1 MKKSINDSG
10 QQSRIE
16 KTHKETKGFLPTSK
30 NEMRNQGSAQ
40 CDFILV
46 TGDAYVDHPSF
57 GAAIIGRVLQSRG
70 FSVGIIAQPDWQG
83 NDDFN
88 KLGAPRLGFLV
99 TAGNL
104 DSMVNHFTVN
114 KKRRREDVYAPGG
127 QAGLRPDRATIVY
140 CGKIRELFG
149 DVPLIIGGIEA
160 SLRRFAHY
168 DYWQEKVRRPILFDS
183 RADLLVYGMGELA
196 MIEIAEAL
204 NAGIPVDQ
212 LTHIKGTA
220 VISREPEMAD
230 AVMLPSTEAVMVD
243 PMAYAKATALIYQS
257 NNAHD
262 PKTYLQ
268 QSGNRYL
275 CQNPPQM
282 PLSQAEF
289 DALYDLPFTYRW
301 HPAYDEVGGVPGLEE
316 VKFSITANRGCY
328 GNCTFCAL
336 AIHQGK
342 YVQMRSLDSIVRE
355 ARRMAKDPN
364 FKGYIHD
371 IGGPTA
377 NFSHLACQKQET
389 RGYCTNR
396 ECLAP
401 EPCKNID
408 PSHKPYLETLRAVRK
423 LPGIKKVFVRSG
435 IRYDYMALDK
445 DKTFFRELVEHHISG
460 QLRVAP
466 EHISEEVLRHMGKP
480 AFKVYENFASQF
492 KQIDEQLGK
501 NQFVLPYFITG
512 HPGCSLQD
520 AVKLAEYIRDMGFF
534 PEQVQDF
541 YPTPGSVA
549 TAMYHTGVN
558 PLTMEAVYVPKGRE
572 KNMQRALVQYNK
584 RENYLLVHEALTK
597 AYRED
602 LIGTGK
608 KALIPEKVK
617 SADRPT
623 TQSNK
628 TSKTNKT
635 RSAKPAQAKQSKIN
649 QKDKSRGK
657 NGKKTNRIH

>member
-1 MKKSINDSG
+1 MKKSNKDAG
-10 QQSRIE
+10 QKSRIAE
-16 KTHKETKGFLPTSK
+16 SPKENKGFLPMSK
-30 NEMRNQGSAQ
+30 AELESQGLSQ

-46 TGDAYVDHPSF
+46 TGDAYVDHPAF
-57 GAAIIGRVLQSRG
+57 GAAIIGRVLESRG
-70 FSVGIIAQPDWQG
+70 FSVGIIAQPNWQE
-83 NDDFN
+83 NADFTR
-88 KLGAPRLGFLV
+88 LGKPRLGFLV

-140 CGKIRELFG
+140 CGKIRENFG
-149 DVPLIIGGIEA
+149 NIPLIIGGIEA

-168 DYWQEKVRRPILFDS
+168 DYWQEKVRRPILFDC

-196 MIEIAEAL
+196 MLEIAESL
-204 NAGIPVDQ
+204 EAGIPVDQ
-212 LTHIKGTA
+212 LTHIRGTA
-220 VISREPEMAD
+220 VISREAGQG
-230 AVMLPSTEAVMVD
+230 VMLPATEEVMTD
-243 PMAYAKATALIYQS
+243 PQAYARATALIYQS

-262 PKTYLQ
+262 PRTYWQ
-268 QSGNRYL
+268 PTGNRYL
-275 CQNPPQM
+275 KQNPPQM
-282 PLSQAEF
+282 PLSQAQF
-289 DALYDLPFTYRW
+289 DDLYDLPFSYRW
-301 HPAYDEVGGVPGLEE
+301 HPAYDPMGGVPGLAE

-342 YVQMRSLDSIVRE
+342 YVQMRSRDSIVRE
-355 ARRMAKDPN
+355 AGRMAKDPD

-377 NFSHLACQKQET
+377 NFSHLACKKQAS
-389 RGYCTNR
+389 RGYCQDR

-408 PSHKPYLETLRAVRK
+408 PSHKPYLEALRAVRK
-423 LPGIKKVFVRSG
+423 LPGIKKVFIRSG
-435 IRYDYMALDK
+435 IRYDYLALDQ
-445 DKTFFRELVEHHISG
+445 DKAFFRELVEHHISG

-466 EHISEEVLRHMGKP
+466 EHVSDEVLRHMGKP
-480 AFKVYENFASQF
+480 AFQVYENFARSF
-492 KQIDEQLGK
+492 KQIDQQLGK

-512 HPGCSLQD
+512 HPGCRLQD

-549 TAMYHTGVN
+549 TAMYHTGLN

-584 RENYLLVHEALTK
+584 RENYLLVYEALTQ

-602 LIGTGK
+602 LIGSGK
-608 KALIPEKVK
+608 KALIAEKVK
-617 SADRPT
+617 NVEHPPK
-623 TQSNK
+623 Q
-628 TSKTNKT
+628 TNKSRT
-635 RSAKPAQAKQSKIN
+635 AKPAQAKQSKIN
-649 QKDKSRGK
+649 DKDKRRGK
-657 NGKKTNRIH
+657 NGKKINRIH

>member
-1 MKKSINDSG
+1 MKKSMNDDR
-10 QQSRIE
+10 QKSRFDQ
-16 KTHKETKGFLPTSK
+16 KNNKNTVFLPMSK
-30 NEMRNQGSAQ
+30 NEMNAQGIDQ

-70 FSVGIIAQPDWQG
+70 FAVGVIAQPNWRE
-83 NDDFN
+83 NADFK
-88 KLGAPRLGFLV
+88 KLGVPRLGFLV

-114 KKRRREDVYAPGG
+114 KKRRHEDVYAPGG
-127 QAGLRPDRATIVY
+127 KAGLRPDRATIVY
-140 CGKIRELFG
+140 CGKIRELYG
-149 DVPLIIGGIEA
+149 DIPLIIGGIEA

-196 MIEIAEAL
+196 MIEIAQGLE
-204 NAGIPVDQ
+204 AGIPVDQ

-220 VISREPEMAD
+220 VIQKEAD
-230 AVMLPSTEAVMVD
+230 VNDGVVLPATEAVMTD

-262 PKTYLQ
+262 PKTYFQ

-275 CQNPPQM
+275 CQNPPQL
-282 PLSQAEF
+282 PLSQEAF
-289 DALYDLPFTYRW
+289 DDLYDLPFTYNW
-301 HPAYDEVGGVPGLEE
+301 HPAYDELGGIPGLEE

-342 YVQMRSLDSIVRE
+342 YVQMRSRESIVRE
-355 ARRMAKDPN
+355 ASRMTKDPD

-377 NFSHLACQKQET
+377 NFSHLACKKQET
-389 RGYCTNR
+389 RGYCSNR

-401 EPCKNID
+401 EPCKSID
-408 PSHKPYLETLRAVRK
+408 PSHKLYLETLRAVRK
-423 LPGIKKVFVRSG
+423 LPGIKKVFIRSG

-445 DKTFFRELVEHHISG
+445 DKTFFKELVEHHISG

-466 EHISEEVLRHMGKP
+466 EHVSDEVLRHMGKP
-480 AFKVYENFASQF
+480 VFKVYEKFARDF
-492 KQIDEQLGK
+492 KQIDHQLGK
-501 NQFVLPYFITG
+501 NQFILPYFITG
-512 HPGCSLQD
+512 HPGCTLQE
-520 AVKLAEYIRDMGFF
+520 AIKLAEYIRDMGFF

-549 TAMYHTGVN
+549 TAMYYTGIN
-558 PLTMEAVYVPKGRE
+558 PLTLEVVYVPKGRE
-572 KNMQRALVQYNK
+572 KNMQRALVQYQK
-584 RENYLLVHEALTK
+584 RDNYLLVYEALTK

-602 LIGTGK
+602 LIGSGK

-617 SADRPT
+617 SSNRQNPQAKKVSSS
-623 TQSNK
+623 QSV
-628 TSKTNKT
+628 
-635 RSAKPAQAKQSKIN
+635 QAKQSKIN

-657 NGKKTNRIH
+657 NGKKINRIH

>member
-1 MKKSINDSG
+1 MNKSINDSG
-10 QQSRIE
+10 TKARID
-16 KTHKETKGFLPTSK
+16 TSPKENKAFLPMSK
-30 NEMRNQGSAQ
+30 KEMRAQGIAQ

-57 GAAIIGRVLQSRG
+57 GAAIIGRVLQARG
-70 FSVGIIAQPDWQG
+70 FSVGIIAQPNWQE

-140 CGKIRELFG
+140 CGKIRENFG
-149 DVPLIIGGIEA
+149 EIPLIIGGIEA

-196 MIEIAEAL
+196 MIEIAEGL

-212 LTHIKGTA
+212 LTHIRGTA
-220 VISREPEMAD
+220 VISREAEAGD
-230 AVMLPSTEAVMVD
+230 AVMLPATEEVMAD
-243 PMAYAKATALIYQS
+243 TQTYARATALIYQS

-262 PKTYLQ
+262 PRIYRQPT
-268 QSGNRYL
+268 GNRYL
-275 CQNPPQM
+275 QQNPPQP

-301 HPAYDEVGGVPGLEE
+301 HPVYDQVGGVPGLEE

-342 YVQMRSLDSIVRE
+342 YVQMRSRDSIVRE
-355 ARRMAKDPN
+355 AGRMAKDPD

-377 NFSHLACQKQET
+377 NFSHQACKKQDT
-389 RGYCTNR
+389 RGYCQDR

-408 PSHKPYLETLRAVRK
+408 ASHKPYLETLRAVRK
-423 LPGIKKVFVRSG
+423 LPGIKKVFIRSG
-435 IRYDYMALDK
+435 IRYDYLALDK
-445 DKTFFRELVEHHISG
+445 DKAFFRELVEHHISG

-466 EHISEEVLRHMGKP
+466 EHVSDEVLRHMGKP
-480 AFKVYENFASQF
+480 AFKVYENFARNF

-602 LIGTGK
+602 LIGSGK
-608 KALIPEKVK
+608 KALIPAKVK
-617 SADRPT
+617 SADHQT
-623 TQSNK
+623 GQAN
-628 TSKTNKT
+628 KTNKT
-635 RSAKPAQAKQSKIN
+635 RSAKPTQAKQTKIS

-657 NGKKTNRIH
+657 NGKKIN

>member
-10 QQSRIE
+10 QKSRIE
-16 KTHKETKGFLPTSK
+16 KSHIEDKGFLPMSK
-30 NEMRNQGSAQ
+30 NEMRTQGISQ

-149 DVPLIIGGIEA
+149 DLPLIIGGIEA

-230 AVMLPSTEAVMVD
+230 VVMLPSTEEVMVD

-282 PLSQAEF
+282 SLNQTEF

-328 GNCTFCAL
+328 G
-336 AIHQGK
+336 
-342 YVQMRSLDSIVRE
+342 
-355 ARRMAKDPN
+355 
-364 FKGYIHD
+364 
-371 IGGPTA
+371 
-377 NFSHLACQKQET
+377 
-389 RGYCTNR
+389 
-396 ECLAP
+396 
-401 EPCKNID
+401 
-408 PSHKPYLETLRAVRK
+408 
-423 LPGIKKVFVRSG
+423 
-435 IRYDYMALDK
+435 
-445 DKTFFRELVEHHISG
+445 
-460 QLRVAP
+460 
-466 EHISEEVLRHMGKP
+466 
-480 AFKVYENFASQF
+480 
-492 KQIDEQLGK
+492 
-501 NQFVLPYFITG
+501 
-512 HPGCSLQD
+512 
-520 AVKLAEYIRDMGFF
+520 
-534 PEQVQDF
+534 
-541 YPTPGSVA
+541 
-549 TAMYHTGVN
+549 
-558 PLTMEAVYVPKGRE
+558 
-572 KNMQRALVQYNK
+572 
-584 RENYLLVHEALTK
+584 
-597 AYRED
+597 
-602 LIGTGK
+602 
-608 KALIPEKVK
+608 
-617 SADRPT
+617 
-623 TQSNK
+623 
-628 TSKTNKT
+628 
-635 RSAKPAQAKQSKIN
+635 
-649 QKDKSRGK
+649 
-657 NGKKTNRIH
+657 

>member
-1 MKKSINDSG
+1 MNKSSKDSG
-10 QQSRIE
+10 QKVRAD
-16 KTHKETKGFLPTSK
+16 KTPKENKGFLPMSK
-30 NEMRNQGSAQ
+30 KEMQTQGITQ

-70 FSVGIIAQPDWQG
+70 FSVGIIAQPKWQE
-83 NDDFN
+83 NADFMQ
-88 KLGAPRLGFLV
+88 LGAPRLGFLV

-114 KKRRREDVYAPGG
+114 KKRRQEDVYAPGG
-127 QAGLRPDRATIVY
+127 KAGLRPDRATIVY
-140 CGKIRELFG
+140 CGKIRENFG
-149 DVPLIIGGIEA
+149 EIPLIIGGIEA

-183 RADLLVYGMGELA
+183 RADLLVYGMGERA
-196 MIEIAEAL
+196 IIEIAEGL
-204 NAGIPVDQ
+204 EAGIPVHQ
-212 LTHIKGTA
+212 LTQIRGTA
-220 VISREPEMAD
+220 VISREAGEG
-230 AVMLPSTEAVMVD
+230 VMLPSTESVSAD
-243 PMAYAKATALIYQS
+243 TKAYAEATAQIYQS

-262 PKTYLQ
+262 PQVYIQPT
-268 QSGNRYL
+268 GNRYL
-275 CQNPPQM
+275 WQNPPQP

-289 DALYDLPFTYRW
+289 DDLYDLPFTYRW
-301 HPAYDEVGGVPGLEE
+301 HPAYDPVGGVPGLNE

-342 YVQMRSLDSIVRE
+342 YVQMRSRDSIVRE
-355 ARRMAKDPN
+355 AKRMTKEPD

-377 NFSHLACQKQET
+377 NFSHLACKKQAV
-389 RGYCTNR
+389 RGYCKDR

-401 EPCKNID
+401 TPCKNID
-408 PSHKPYLETLRAVRK
+408 PSHKPYLETLRAVLK
-423 LPGIKKVFVRSG
+423 LPGIKKVFIRSG
-435 IRYDYMALDK
+435 IRYDYLALDP
-445 DKTFFRELVEHHISG
+445 DKAFFRELVEHHISG

-466 EHISEEVLRHMGKP
+466 EHVSDTVLAHMGKP
-480 AFKVYENFASQF
+480 AFNVYENFVRQF
-492 KQIDEQLGK
+492 KQIDGQLGK

-512 HPGCSLQD
+512 HPGCTLQD
-520 AVKLAEYIRDMGFF
+520 AVKLAEYIREMGFF

-597 AYRED
+597 AYRDD

-608 KALIPEKVK
+608 KALIPAKVK
-617 SADRPT
+617 KSES
-623 TQSNK
+623 QSPQAK
-628 TSKTNKT
+628 KTNKT
-635 RSAKPAQAKQSKIN
+635 RPAKPAQAKQSKIN

-657 NGKKTNRIH
+657 NGKKINRIH

>member
-1 MKKSINDSG
+1 MKKSNHDAG
-10 QQSRIE
+10 PKSRIE
-16 KTHKETKGFLPTSK
+16 QSENRGFLPMSK
-30 NEMRNQGSAQ
+30 KEMAARGISQ

-57 GAAIIGRVLQSRG
+57 GAAIIGRVLESRG
-70 FSVGIIAQPDWQG
+70 FAVGIIAQPNWQD
-83 NDDFN
+83 NADFN

-127 QAGLRPDRATIVY
+127 HAGLRPDRATIVY
-140 CGKIRELFG
+140 CGKIRENFG
-149 DVPLIIGGIEA
+149 DIPLIIGGIEA

-183 RADLLVYGMGELA
+183 RADLLVYGMGERA
-196 MIEIAEAL
+196 MLEIAEGL
-204 NAGIPVDQ
+204 DAGIPVDQ
-212 LTHIKGTA
+212 LTHIRGTA
-220 VISREPEMAD
+220 VISREPG
-230 AVMLPSTEAVMVD
+230 TREAVILPATETVCSD
-243 PMAYAKATALIYQS
+243 TRAYAEATALIYQS

-262 PKTYLQ
+262 SRAYVQPTE
-268 QSGNRYL
+268 NRYL
-275 CQNPPQM
+275 WQNPPQ
-282 PLSQAEF
+282 PILSQAEF
-289 DALYDLPFTYRW
+289 DALYDLPFCYRW
-301 HPAYDEVGGVPGLEE
+301 HPAYDQAGGVPGLAE

-342 YVQMRSLDSIVRE
+342 YVQMRSRESIVRE
-355 ARRMAKDPN
+355 VKRMTKEPD

-377 NFSHLACQKQET
+377 NFSHLACKKQET
-389 RGYCTNR
+389 RGYCKDR

-401 EPCKNID
+401 KPCKNID

-423 LPGIKKVFVRSG
+423 LPGIKKVFIRSG
-435 IRYDYMALDK
+435 IRYDYLALDH
-445 DKTFFRELVEHHISG
+445 DKTFFKELVEHHVSG

-466 EHISEEVLRHMGKP
+466 EHVSDAVLGHMGKP
-480 AFKVYENFASQF
+480 AFAVYENFVRQF
-492 KQIDEQLGK
+492 KQIDAQLGK

-512 HPGCSLQD
+512 HPGCTLQD
-520 AVKLAEYIRDMGFF
+520 AIKLAEYIREMGFF

-584 RENYLLVHEALTK
+584 RENYLLVYEALTK

-602 LIGTGK
+602 LIGSGK

-617 SADRPT
+617 SQTA
-623 TQSNK
+623 K
-628 TSKTNKT
+628 
-635 RSAKPAQAKQSKIN
+635 SASAQKSGPGRAVKATKNSKIN
-649 QKDKSRGK
+649 HKDKSRGK
-657 NGKKTNRIH
+657 NGKKTNGIH

>member
-1 MKKSINDSG
+1 MSNSKDPLNKEGQTKK
-10 QQSRIE
+10 Q
-16 KTHKETKGFLPTSK
+16 HFLPMSK
-30 NEMRNQGSAQ
+30 SEMKTLGISQ

-57 GAAIIGRVLQSRG
+57 GAAIIGRVLQSKG
-70 FSVGIIAQPDWQG
+70 FKVGIIAQPHWQG
-83 NDDFN
+83 DEDFN
-88 KLGAPRLGFLV
+88 KLGSPRLGFLV

-127 QAGLRPDRATIVY
+127 EAGLRPDRATIVY

-149 DVPLIIGGIEA
+149 EIPIIIGGIEA

-183 RADLLVYGMGELA
+183 RADLLVYGMGEKA
-196 MIEIAEAL
+196 MIEIAEGL
-204 NAGIPVDQ
+204 NAGLPVDS
-212 LTHIKGTA
+212 LTYIRGTA
-220 VISREPEMAD
+220 LIIKEPDFDEAVLLPAVEEVMAD
-230 AVMLPSTEAVMVD
+230 PLQ
-243 PMAYAKATALIYQS
+243 YAKSTALIYHS
-257 NNAHD
+257 NNAYD
-262 PKTYLQ
+262 NQSYLQ
-268 QSGNRYL
+268 KSGNRYL

-282 PLSQAEF
+282 PLSQSEF
-289 DALYDLPFTYRW
+289 DKLFDLPFTYNW
-301 HPAYDEVGGVPGLEE
+301 HPSYDEKGGVPGLAE

-342 YVQMRSLDSIVRE
+342 YVQMRSKDSIVRE
-355 ARRMAKDPN
+355 AKRMSQDRD

-377 NFSHLACQKQET
+377 NFSHLACKKQET
-389 RGYCTNR
+389 KGYCRDR

-408 PSHKPYLETLRAVRK
+408 ANHKPYLETLRAVGK
-423 LPGIKKVFVRSG
+423 LPGIKKVFIRSG

-445 DKTFFRELVEHHISG
+445 DQTFFRELVEHHISG

-466 EHISEEVLRHMGKP
+466 EHVSETVLRHMGKP
-480 AFKVYENFASQF
+480 SFQEYEKFAREFK
-492 KQIDEQLGK
+492 KIDERLGNK
-501 NQFVLPYFITG
+501 QFVLPYFITG
-512 HPGCSLQD
+512 HPGCTLGD
-520 AVKLAEYIRDMGFF
+520 AIKLAEYIRDMGFF

-549 TAMYHTGVN
+549 TTMYYTGVN

-602 LIGTGK
+602 LIGSDK
-608 KALIPEKVK
+608 KALIPAKTKPTNSKGKK
-617 SADRPT
+617 SNPKAENT
-623 TQSNK
+623 
-628 TSKTNKT
+628 
-635 RSAKPAQAKQSKIN
+635 KI
-649 QKDKSRGK
+649 QKIGDKSRGK

>member
-10 QQSRIE
+10 QKSRIE
-16 KTHKETKGFLPTSK
+16 KTHKENKGFLPMTK
-30 NEMRNQGSAQ
+30 NEMRSQGISQ

-70 FSVGIIAQPDWQG
+70 FSVGIIAQPDWQE

-114 KKRRREDVYAPGG
+114 KKRRREDVYAAGG
-127 QAGLRPDRATIVY
+127 KAGLRPDRATIVY

-149 DVPLIIGGIEA
+149 DAPLIIGGIEA

-196 MIEIAEAL
+196 MIEIAEGL

-230 AVMLPSTEAVMVD
+230 TVILPSTEEVIAD
-243 PMAYAKATALIYQS
+243 PLAYAKATALIYQS

-342 YVQMRSLDSIVRE
+342 YVQMRSRDSIVRE
-355 ARRMAKDPN
+355 AGRMAKDSD

-377 NFSHLACQKQET
+377 NFSHLACKKQET

-408 PSHKPYLETLRAVRK
+408 SSHKPYLEILRAVRK
-423 LPGIKKVFVRSG
+423 LPGIKKVFIRSG

-466 EHISEEVLRHMGKP
+466 EHVSDEVLRHMGKP
-480 AFKVYENFASQF
+480 DFKVYENFASQF

-512 HPGCSLQD
+512 HPGCSIQD

-549 TAMYHTGVN
+549 TAMYYTGVN

-617 SADRPT
+617 SADRQA
-623 TQSNK
+623 TQS
-628 TSKTNKT
+628 SKTTKS

>member
-1 MKKSINDSG
+1 MKKSSKDHR
-10 QQSRIE
+10 Q
-16 KTHKETKGFLPTSK
+16 KTCFVKPRQENTDFLPMSK
-30 NEMRNQGSAQ
+30 NEMTAQGIAQ

-57 GAAIIGRVLQSRG
+57 GAAIIGRLLQSKG
-70 FSVGIIAQPDWQG
+70 FSVGIIAQPNWQE
-83 NDDFN
+83 NADFK
-88 KLGAPRLGFLV
+88 KLGVPRLGFLV

-114 KKRRREDVYAPGG
+114 KKRRHEDVYAPAGK
-127 QAGLRPDRATIVY
+127 AGLRPDRATIVY
-140 CGKIRELFG
+140 CGKIRECFG
-149 DVPLIIGGIEA
+149 DIPLIIGGIEA

-196 MIEIAEAL
+196 MLEIAEGL
-204 NAGIPVDQ
+204 DAGIPVNQ

-220 VISREPEMAD
+220 VIGKEVDELDGVLLPATEVVMAD
-230 AVMLPSTEAVMVD
+230 SL
-243 PMAYAKATALIYQS
+243 AYAKATALIYQS

-262 PKTYLQ
+262 PKTYYQ
-268 QSGNRYL
+268 PTGNRTL
-275 CQNPPQM
+275 CQNPPQL
-282 PLSQAEF
+282 PLSQQAF
-289 DALYDLPFTYRW
+289 DALYDLPFTYKW
-301 HPAYDEVGGVPGLEE
+301 HPAYDAVGGVPGLTE

-342 YVQMRSLDSIVRE
+342 YVQMRSRDSIVRE
-355 ARRMAKDPN
+355 AVRMTKDPDI
-364 FKGYIHD
+364 KGYIHD

-377 NFSHLACQKQET
+377 NFSHLACKKQES
-389 RGYCTNR
+389 RGYCSNR

-401 EPCKNID
+401 EPCQNID
-408 PSHKPYLETLRAVRK
+408 SSHKPYLETLRAVRK
-423 LPGIKKVFVRSG
+423 LPGIKKVFIRSG
-435 IRYDYMALDK
+435 IRYDYLVLDK
-445 DKTFFRELVEHHISG
+445 DKAFFRELVDHHISG

-466 EHISEEVLRHMGKP
+466 EHVSDTVLAYMGKP
-480 AFKVYENFASQF
+480 TFKVYENFARHF
-492 KQIDEQLGK
+492 KQIDGQLGK

-520 AVKLAEYIRDMGFF
+520 AVKLAEYIRDIGFF

-549 TAMYHTGVN
+549 TAMYYTGIN
-558 PLTMEAVYVPKGRE
+558 PLTMEAVYVPRGRE
-572 KNMQRALVQYNK
+572 KNMQRALVHYQK
-584 RENYLLVHEALTK
+584 RENYQLVHEALTK

-602 LIGTGK
+602 LIGSGK

-617 SADRPT
+617 SSDRQKSTEKKSRPS
-623 TQSNK
+623 Q
-628 TSKTNKT
+628 
-635 RSAKPAQAKQSKIN
+635 PAPSKQSKIN
-649 QKDKSRGK
+649 QKDKSRGR
-657 NGKKTNRIH
+657 NGKKVN

>member
-1 MKKSINDSG
+1 MKKSSNDSG
-10 QQSRIE
+10 QKSRIE
-16 KTHKETKGFLPTSK
+16 KNPEKNRGFLPMSK
-30 NEMRNQGSAQ
+30 NEMCAQGITQ

-57 GAAIIGRVLQSRG
+57 GAAIIGRVLESRG
-70 FSVGIIAQPDWQG
+70 FSVGIIAQPNWQE
-83 NDDFN
+83 NDDF
-88 KLGAPRLGFLV
+88 KQLGAPRLGFLV

-114 KKRRREDVYAPGG
+114 KNRRREDVYAPGG

-140 CGKIRELFG
+140 CGKIREIFG
-149 DVPLIIGGIEA
+149 DIPLIIGGIEA

-168 DYWQEKVRRPILFDS
+168 DYWQEKVRRSILFDS

-196 MIEIAEAL
+196 MIEIAAGL
-204 NAGIPVDQ
+204 KAGIPVDQ
-212 LTHIKGTA
+212 LTDIKGTA
-220 VISREPEMAD
+220 IISREVEMAEG
-230 AVMLPSTEAVMVD
+230 VILPSSEEVMAD
-243 PMAYAKATALIYQS
+243 PLAYARAMALIYQS
-257 NNAHD
+257 NNAYD
-262 PKTYLQ
+262 PRVYLQ
-268 QSGNRYL
+268 PSGNRYL
-275 CQNPPQM
+275 RQNPPQE

-289 DALYDLPFTYRW
+289 DGLYDLPFTYRW
-301 HPAYDEVGGVPGLEE
+301 HPAYDQVGGVPGLTE

-342 YVQMRSLDSIVRE
+342 YVQMRSRDSIVRE
-355 ARRMAKDPN
+355 AGRMAKDPD

-377 NFSHLACQKQET
+377 NFSHRACKKQET
-389 RGYCTNR
+389 RGYCPDR

-408 PSHKPYLETLRAVRK
+408 ASHQPYLETLRAVRK
-423 LPGIKKVFVRSG
+423 LPGIKKVFIRSG
-435 IRYDYMALDK
+435 IRYDYLALDK
-445 DKTFFRELVEHHISG
+445 DKAFLRELVEHHISG

-466 EHISEEVLRHMGKP
+466 EHISDEVLAHMGKP
-480 AFKVYENFASQF
+480 AFKVYESFARNF

-558 PLTMEAVYVPKGRE
+558 PLTMEVVVVPKGRE
-572 KNMQRALVQYNK
+572 KNMQRALVQYHK

-608 KALIPEKVK
+608 KALIPAKVK
-617 SADRPT
+617 SSDHPAG
-623 TQSNK
+623 QANK
-628 TSKTNKT
+628 SSKS
-635 RSAKPAQAKQSKIN
+635 RSAKPAPAKQSKIN

>member
-1 MKKSINDSG
+1 MNKSSNDSG
-10 QQSRIE
+10 QKARIDTQPQ
-16 KTHKETKGFLPTSK
+16 KNKGFLPMSK
-30 NEMRNQGSAQ
+30 KEMQAQGIAQ

-57 GAAIIGRVLQSRG
+57 GAAIIGRVLESRG
-70 FSVGIIAQPDWQG
+70 FSVGIIAQPKWQE
-83 NDDFN
+83 NADF
-88 KLGAPRLGFLV
+88 KQLGAPRLGFLV

-127 QAGLRPDRATIVY
+127 KAGLRPDRATIVY
-140 CGKIRELFG
+140 CGKIRENFG
-149 DVPLIIGGIEA
+149 EIPLIIGGIEA

-183 RADLLVYGMGELA
+183 RADLLVYGMGERA
-196 MIEIAEAL
+196 IIEIAEGL
-204 NAGIPVDQ
+204 EAGIPVHQ
-212 LTHIKGTA
+212 LTHIRGTA
-220 VISREPEMAD
+220 VICREVGD
-230 AVMLPSTEAVMVD
+230 GVILPSTEAVSTD
-243 PMAYAKATALIYQS
+243 TQAYAEATALIYQS

-262 PKTYLQ
+262 LRAYIQPT
-268 QSGNRYL
+268 GNRYL
-275 CQNPPQM
+275 WQNPPQP

-289 DALYDLPFTYRW
+289 DDLYDLPFTYRW
-301 HPAYDEVGGVPGLEE
+301 HPAYDPVGGVPGLNE

-342 YVQMRSLDSIVRE
+342 YVQMRSRDSIVRE
-355 ARRMAKDPN
+355 AGRLAKEPD

-377 NFSHLACQKQET
+377 NFSHLACKKQAS
-389 RGYCTNR
+389 RGYCQDR

-408 PSHKPYLETLRAVRK
+408 SSHKPYLETLRAVRK
-423 LPGIKKVFVRSG
+423 LPGIKKVFIRSG
-435 IRYDYMALDK
+435 IRYDYLALDQ
-445 DKTFFRELVEHHISG
+445 DKAFFRELVEHHISG

-466 EHISEEVLRHMGKP
+466 EHVSDTVLAHMGKP
-480 AFKVYENFASQF
+480 AFKVYENFVRQF
-492 KQIDEQLGK
+492 RQIDGQLGK

-512 HPGCSLQD
+512 HPGCTLQD
-520 AVKLAEYIRDMGFF
+520 AVKLAEYIREMGFF

-602 LIGTGK
+602 LIGSGK
-608 KALIPEKVK
+608 KALIPAKVK
-617 SADRPT
+617 SGDR
-623 TQSNK
+623 QSPQANL
-628 TSKTNKT
+628 SRNTNKT
-635 RSAKPAQAKQSKIN
+635 KNAKPTTAKQTKIN
-649 QKDKSRGK
+649 QKDKSRGR
-657 NGKKTNRIH
+657 NGKKIN

>member
-10 QQSRIE
+10 QKNRVE
-16 KTHKETKGFLPTSK
+16 KSHRENKAFLPMTK
-30 NEMRNQGSAQ
+30 NEMRSMGITQ

-57 GAAIIGRVLQSRG
+57 GAAIIGRVLQSKG
-70 FSVGIIAQPDWQG
+70 FSVGIIAQPNWQESG
-83 NDDFN
+83 DFK
-88 KLGAPRLGFLV
+88 KLGTPRLGFLV

-114 KKRRREDVYAPGG
+114 KKRRREDVYSAGG
-127 QAGLRPDRATIVY
+127 KSGLRPDRATIVY

-149 DVPLIIGGIEA
+149 DIPLIIGGIEA

-183 RADLLVYGMGELA
+183 RADILVYGMGELA

-204 NAGIPVDQ
+204 SAGVPVEQ
-212 LTHIKGTA
+212 LTYIKGTA
-220 VISREPEMAD
+220 VICKEPDREN
-230 AVMLPSTEAVMVD
+230 AVVLPSVEEVMTD
-243 PMAYAKATALIYQS
+243 KLCYAKATALIYQS
-257 NNAHD
+257 NNAYD
-262 PKTYLQ
+262 PQTYLQ

-275 CQNPPQM
+275 CQNPPQK
-282 PLSQAEF
+282 PLQQNEF
-289 DALYDLPFTYRW
+289 DILYDLPYTYCW
-301 HPAYDEVGGVPGLEE
+301 HPSYDEAGGVPGLEE

-342 YVQMRSLDSIVRE
+342 YVQTRSKNSIVRE
-355 ARRMAKDPN
+355 AGRMIKDPD

-377 NFSHLACQKQET
+377 NFSHLACKKQET
-389 RGYCTNR
+389 QGYCKNR

-408 PSHKPYLETLRAVRK
+408 ASHQPYLETLRAVRK
-423 LPGIKKVFVRSG
+423 LPGIKKVFIRSG
-435 IRYDYMALDK
+435 IRYDYLALDK
-445 DKTFFRELVEHHISG
+445 DKTFFKELVEYHISG

-466 EHISEEVLRHMGKP
+466 EHVSEEVLRHMGKP
-480 AFKVYENFASQF
+480 SFKVYETFERNF
-492 KQIDEQLGK
+492 KQIDERLGK
-501 NQFVLPYFITG
+501 KQFVLPYFITG
-512 HPGCSLQD
+512 HPGCTLND
-520 AVKLAEYIRDMGFF
+520 AIKLAEYIRDMGFF

-549 TAMYHTGVN
+549 TAMYYTGVN
-558 PLTMEAVYVPKGRE
+558 PLIMETVYVPKGRE
-572 KNMQRALVQYNK
+572 KNMQRALVQFNK

-617 SADRPT
+617 STDH
-623 TQSNK
+623 QL
-628 TSKTNKT
+628 SKENKT
-635 RSAKPAQAKQSKIN
+635 RSAKPSQAKQSKIN
-649 QKDKSRGK
+649 HKDKSRGK
-657 NGKKTNRIH
+657 NGKKTN

>member
-10 QQSRIE
+10 QKSRIE
-16 KTHKETKGFLPTSK
+16 KTHKENKGFLPMTK
-30 NEMRNQGSAQ
+30 NEMRSQGISQ

-57 GAAIIGRVLQSRG
+57 GAAIIGRVIQSRG
-70 FSVGIIAQPDWQG
+70 FSVGIIAQPDWQE
-83 NDDFN
+83 NDYFN

-114 KKRRREDVYAPGG
+114 KKRRREDVYAAGG
-127 QAGLRPDRATIVY
+127 KAGLRPDRATIVY

-196 MIEIAEAL
+196 MIEIAEGL

-230 AVMLPSTEAVMVD
+230 TVILPSTEEVMTD
-243 PMAYAKATALIYQS
+243 PLTYAKATALIYQS

-289 DALYDLPFTYRW
+289 DALYDLPFTYSW

-342 YVQMRSLDSIVRE
+342 YVQMRSRDSIVRE
-355 ARRMAKDPN
+355 AGRMAKDPD

-377 NFSHLACQKQET
+377 NFSHLACKKQET

-408 PSHKPYLETLRAVRK
+408 ASHKPYLETLRAVRK
-423 LPGIKKVFVRSG
+423 LPGIKKVFIRSG

-466 EHISEEVLRHMGKP
+466 EHVSDEVLRHMGKP
-480 AFKVYENFASQF
+480 DFKVYENFASQF

-512 HPGCSLQD
+512 HPGCSIQD

-549 TAMYHTGVN
+549 TAMYYTGVN
-558 PLTMEAVYVPKGRE
+558 PLNMEAVYVPKGRE

-617 SADRPT
+617 SADRQA
-623 TQSNK
+623 TQS
-628 TSKTNKT
+628 SKTTKS
-635 RSAKPAQAKQSKIN
+635 RSAKPAQAKQSKIS

>member
-1 MKKSINDSG
+1 MNKSSNDSG
-10 QQSRIE
+10 QKVRIDKTPKE
-16 KTHKETKGFLPTSK
+16 KKGFLPMSK
-30 NEMRNQGSAQ
+30 KELQAQGITQ

-70 FSVGIIAQPDWQG
+70 FSVGIIAQPNWQE
-83 NDDFN
+83 NADFI

-127 QAGLRPDRATIVY
+127 KAGLRPDRATIVY
-140 CGKIRELFG
+140 CGKIRENFG
-149 DVPLIIGGIEA
+149 EIPLIIGGIEA

-183 RADLLVYGMGELA
+183 RADLLVYGMGERA
-196 MIEIAEAL
+196 IIEIAESL
-204 NAGIPVDQ
+204 EAGIPVDQ
-212 LTHIKGTA
+212 LTHIRGTA
-220 VISREPEMAD
+220 VISREAGEG
-230 AVMLPSTEAVMVD
+230 VMLPSTEIVSAD
-243 PMAYAKATALIYQS
+243 TKAYAEATALIYQS

-262 PKTYLQ
+262 PQAYIQPT
-268 QSGNRYL
+268 GNRYL
-275 CQNPPQM
+275 WQNPPQP
-282 PLSQAEF
+282 PLSQTEF
-289 DALYDLPFTYRW
+289 DDLYDLPFTYRW
-301 HPAYDEVGGVPGLEE
+301 HPAYDPVGGVPGLNEI
-316 VKFSITANRGCY
+316 KFSITANRGCY

-342 YVQMRSLDSIVRE
+342 YVQMRSRDSIVRE
-355 ARRMAKDPN
+355 ARRMSKEPD

-377 NFSHLACQKQET
+377 NFSHLACKKQAT
-389 RGYCTNR
+389 RGYCNDR

-401 EPCKNID
+401 NPCKNID

-423 LPGIKKVFVRSG
+423 LPGIKKVFIRSG
-435 IRYDYMALDK
+435 IRYDYLALDP
-445 DKTFFRELVEHHISG
+445 DKAFFRELVEHHISG

-466 EHISEEVLRHMGKP
+466 EHVSDTVLAHMGKP
-480 AFKVYENFASQF
+480 AFKVYENFVRQF
-492 KQIDEQLGK
+492 RQIDGQLGK

-512 HPGCSLQD
+512 HPGCTLQD
-520 AVKLAEYIRDMGFF
+520 AVKLAEYIREMGFF

-558 PLTMEAVYVPKGRE
+558 PLTMKAVYVPKGRE

-602 LIGTGK
+602 LIGSGK
-608 KALIPEKVK
+608 KALIPAKVK
-617 SADRPT
+617 SGNHQSPQTNLSRNTGKKKVSPT
-623 TQSNK
+623 T
-628 TSKTNKT
+628 
-635 RSAKPAQAKQSKIN
+635 AKQSKIN
-649 QKDKSRGK
+649 QKDKNRGK
-657 NGKKTNRIH
+657 NGKKINRIH